1 MRGWRALAVL
11 LGGAMVLIGVVPF
24 TPVIFLLVLVDW
36 QVPWD
41 VRLPF
46 WGTQVIGAL
55 VAVCGVGV
63 VWVGFRGRR

>member
-1 MRGWRALAVL
+1 MRGWRALAVV
-11 LGGAMVLIGVVPF
+11 LGRVMVLIGVGPF

-46 WGTQVIGAL
+46 WGTQAIGAA
-55 VAVCGVGV
+55 VAVFGVGV
-63 VWVGFRGRR
+63 V